1 MQIIVTNVGHGNCI
15 GIFQNERGLV
25 VDYGAQSVFKHQ
37 RETRIIED
45 GLSQTISKD
54 LIITH
59 YHWDHYNLLS
69 SLPRHYFENAYM
81 PALPPQTNTGS
92 AILEVLAFFTL
103 IRYDFY
109 PLIPEILR
117 VTRSPKPLIRGKTF
131 STLNSTW
138 KTVWPDYSVVDRIH
152 RSKIKRLKASISR
165 ARQNLSE
172 RDQQR
177 FERIYRYFSEAFS
190 GDSEYVEETFGRES
204 SNRSTYLSEQKS
216 KLSIQLKE
224 QLKKIEKIFR
234 EVTNA
239 VSLVA
244 RNNLFLFTGDVSNKV
259 LDKYLQL
266 NDQSYFFIEVPHHGT
281 HYGKGL
287 DRLETDILAISRGR
301 KDQIKSK
308 LLRKVRWKVL
318 VDTARHGTCSVETSS
333 TSRCVIQEYDKSP
346 IMFF

>member
-69 SLPRHYFENAYM
+69 HLPRHYFENVYM
-81 PALPPQTNTGS
+81 PALPPQTNAGS
-92 AILEVLAFFTL
+92 AILKALAFFTL
-103 IRYDFY
+103 LRYDYY

-117 VTRSPKPLIRGKTF
+117 VTRSPNPLIRGKVF

-138 KTVWPDYSVVDRIH
+138 KTEWPDYSVVDRIH

-177 FERIYRYFSEAFS
+177 FERIYRDFSLAFSEGA
-190 GDSEYVEETFGRES
+190 EYVEETFVRES

-216 KLSIQLKE
+216 KLHIQLKE
-224 QLKKIEKIFR
+224 IEKIFR

-239 VSLVA
+239 ASLVA
-244 RNNLFLFTGDVSNKV
+244 RNNLFLFTGDISNKV
-259 LDKYLQL
+259 LDKYLQF
-266 NDQSYFFIEVPHHGT
+266 NDQSYFFIEAPHHGT

-287 DRLETDILAISRGR
+287 NRLETDILTISRGLR
-301 KDQIKSK
+301 DQIKPR
-308 LLRKVRWKVL
+308 LLQKVRWKVL

-333 TSRCVIQEYDKSP
+333 TSRCIIQEYDKSP
-346 IMFF
+346 IIFF